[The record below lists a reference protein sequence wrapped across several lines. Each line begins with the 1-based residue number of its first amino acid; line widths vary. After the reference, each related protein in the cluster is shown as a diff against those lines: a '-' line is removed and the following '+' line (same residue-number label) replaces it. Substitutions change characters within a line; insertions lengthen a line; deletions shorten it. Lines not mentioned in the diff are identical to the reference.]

1 MGDETCPKCGTSL
14 PQRRTGGRP
23 SKYCSQKCR
32 QAAYRDRRPSPAVT
46 TVAVTADGPARR
58 AAVATAQREVAARVE
73 ALLTQAG
80 ELQARLVAEWQPVA
94 VEPTGP
100 LGAAKQVHAAATEAL
115 AAAVDAELLA
125 GTDWPTIAAQL
136 GMTTRRAKQM
146 FAAREGALDAQHAGT
161 DDSAAMALASEPAG
175 DSALAAEHGVDHVVD
190 PIGWRFAV
198 PEVVAVAVQAV
209 VDAVEVEPLSSPGSS
224 VLAADLRRWLKRLI
238 ATVTSDNGEGLR
250 RELRWLLATPMNA
263 GDLLDT
269 PVFVAVRELAKASTV
284 LLQCP
289 SCGYK
294 PGTEPAERSRHLE
307 YLDMLWLD
315 MVGEE
320 VVLRRHCIRCE
331 PTGIVGV
338 SLSCP
343 VCDEGYLLERVLATA
358 NADGRLPAPLLG
370 WLANVGW
377 HVDRTAGGSLV
388 TAHRA
393 CAAAMAGPS
402 RRAPLS
408 STGAHSA

>member
-1 MGDETCPKCGTSL
+1 M
-14 PQRRTGGRP
+14 
-23 SKYCSQKCR
+23 
-32 QAAYRDRRPSPAVT
+32 ASPAA
-46 TVAVTADGPARR
+46 VAADELVRR
-58 AAVATAQREVAARVE
+58 AAVATAQREVAWRVD
-73 ALLTQAG
+73 ALLAQAG
-80 ELQARLVAEWQPVA
+80 ELQSRLDAEWQPIA
-94 VEPTGP
+94 VEPAGP
-100 LGAAKQVHAAATEAL
+100 LAAAKQVHAAATEAL
-115 AAAVDAELLA
+115 AAAVEAELLA
-125 GTDWPTIAAQL
+125 GTDWPAIAAQL

-146 FAAREGALDAQHAGT
+146 FAVREGVPAEQQAESGDTAL
-161 DDSAAMALASEPAG
+161 AG
-175 DSALAAEHGVDHVVD
+175 DSAPVAEGGAEVVD

-198 PEVVAVAVQAV
+198 PEAVAIAVQAV
-209 VDAVEVEPLSSPGSS
+209 VDAVEVEPISSPGSS
-224 VLAADLRRWLKRLI
+224 VLAADLRRWLKRLV
-238 ATVTSDNGEGLR
+238 ATVNSDNGEGLR

-315 MVGEE
+315 MVGEQ

-370 WLANVGW
+370 WLANAGW

-393 CAAAMAGPS
+393 CAAALAGPG

>member
-1 MGDETCPKCGTSL
+1 
-14 PQRRTGGRP
+14 
-23 SKYCSQKCR
+23 
-32 QAAYRDRRPSPAVT
+32 
-46 TVAVTADGPARR
+46 
-58 AAVATAQREVAARVE
+58 
-73 ALLTQAG
+73 
-80 ELQARLVAEWQPVA
+80 
-94 VEPTGP
+94 
-100 LGAAKQVHAAATEAL
+100 
-115 AAAVDAELLA
+115 LLA
-125 GTDWPTIAAQL
+125 GTDWPAIAAQL

-146 FAAREGALDAQHAGT
+146 FAVREDAPDERPAG
-161 DDSAAMALASEPAG
+161 SSEAGAMALASEPAG
-175 DSALAAEHGVDHVVD
+175 DSAPVAVRGVDQVVD

-198 PEVVAVAVQAV
+198 PEAVAVAVQAV
-209 VDAVEVEPLSSPGSS
+209 VDAVEVDPLSSPGSS
-224 VLAADLRRWLKRLI
+224 VLAADLRRWLTRLV
-238 ATVTSDNGEGLR
+238 ATVNSDSGEGLR

-289 SCGYK
+289 SCGYT

-315 MVGEE
+315 MVGDQ

-370 WLANVGW
+370 WLANAGW

-393 CAAAMAGPS
+393 CAAAMAGPGS
-402 RRAPLS
+402 RAPLS